1 MGENSTPLFLGS
13 LPALIVPV
21 IVGPCVLIFLRAR
34 KYAALAGAFTLKTVF
49 VAPLWGLTML
59 LVENSDPGVDKKILA
74 ALGLV
79 PALGLTLVILL
90 VFRQLYWPFSVLPY
104 AFLLG
109 DLIRLTNS
117 ILYMVTRSGGEIF
130 AAWAYIVPSTYAL
143 LALLI
148 VALQPKAA
156 APSPAPA

>member
-1 MGENSTPLFLGS
+1 MGESSAPLFLGS

-21 IVGPCVLIFLRAR
+21 IVGPCILIFLRGR
-34 KYAALAGAFTLKTVF
+34 KYAGLAGAYTLKPMI
-49 VAPLWGLTML
+49 VAPLWL
-59 LVENSDPGVDKKILA
+59 LGMALLENSDPGVDRKTLS

-90 VFRQLYWPFSVLPY
+90 VFRHLYWPFSVLPY

-109 DLIRLTNS
+109 DLIRLSNS

-148 VALQPKAA
+148 VALQPRAA